1 MNKNFHPKPTKTI
14 FEQPN
19 MSKKIFI
26 SYCHRQGDWVWQRL
40 VPCLEAG
47 GADVRIDVER
57 FKAGVGVIGQMDAE
71 QDKADASLLVLTPE
85 YLTRTD
91 CLHEMQ
97 RAIARDP
104 NFANGSTIPVIR
116 EDCKLPDGI
125 KIPKPLWVNLTDDK
139 NVEWWDKLLNAC
151 EADLGAEVPHWLEAR
166 DEIVRYLT
174 RHQSV
179 NLVVTGYPKW
189 KELITHIQTDW
200 MKQLGVVDLD
210 KGSTASRRGLVK
222 ELLGACG
229 IQRPVP
235 PEPEDL
241 IELDGAISARGM
253 SHIAMLHL
261 DNSISRRY
269 GTDLFSALR
278 FLIMESRKLA
288 LLAQSRQ
295 HFSQLVPQDHPL
307 SAIDLKTV
315 ELNGR
320 KR

>member
-1 MNKNFHPKPTKTI
+1 
-14 FEQPN
+14 
-19 MSKKIFI
+19 MSRKIFI

-40 VPCLEAG
+40 VPCLKAG

-57 FKAGVGVIGQMDAE
+57 FKAGVEVIGQMNAV
-71 QDKADASLLVLTPE
+71 QDECDASVLVLSPE
-85 YLTRTD
+85 YLQRPD

-104 NFANGSTIPVIR
+104 NFTNGSTIPLFR
-116 EDCKLPDGI
+116 EACDLPEAF
-125 KIPKPLWVNLTDDK
+125 KIPKPLWIDLTNDK
-139 NVEWWDKLLNAC
+139 DSAKWDMLFKAC
-151 EADLGAEVPHWLEAR
+151 GADLGADVPHWLEAR
-166 DEIVRYLT
+166 DEILRYLE
-174 RHQSV
+174 RNQSV

-189 KELITHIQTDW
+189 KELIAHIQADW
-200 MKQLGVVDLD
+200 LKQLGVVDLD
-210 KGSTASRRGLVK
+210 KGSTASRRGLVT
-222 ELLGACG
+222 ELLGVCG
-229 IQRPVP
+229 IKRPVP

-307 SAIDLKTV
+307 STIDLKTV
-315 ELNGR
+315 ELTGR
-320 KR
+320 RR

>member
-1 MNKNFHPKPTKTI
+1 
-14 FEQPN
+14 

-26 SYCHRQGDWVWQRL
+26 SYCHKQEDWVLRRL
-40 VPCLEAG
+40 KPCLDAG
-47 GADVRIDVER
+47 GAEVLIDRDR
-57 FKAGVGVIGQMDAE
+57 FKAGIRTVRQMDAE
-71 QDKADASLLVLTPE
+71 QDQSGRHRLSKMERVDRTYSNRLVEP
-85 YLTRTD
+85 TRRGGFG
-91 CLHEMQ
+91 Q
-97 RAIARDP
+97 RQYG
-104 NFANGSTIPVIR
+104 FAAWIG
-116 EDCKLPDGI
+116 
-125 KIPKPLWVNLTDDK
+125 
-139 NVEWWDKLLNAC
+139 
-151 EADLGAEVPHWLEAR
+151 H
-166 DEIVRYLT
+166 
-174 RHQSV
+174 
-179 NLVVTGYPKW
+179 
-189 KELITHIQTDW
+189 
-200 MKQLGVVDLD
+200 
-210 KGSTASRRGLVK
+210 GSTASLRHSA
-222 ELLGACG
+222 ACA
-229 IQRPVP
+229 

>member
-1 MNKNFHPKPTKTI
+1 M
-14 FEQPN
+14 
-19 MSKKIFI
+19 
-26 SYCHRQGDWVWQRL
+26 L
-40 VPCLEAG
+40 
-47 GADVRIDVER
+47 IDVER
-57 FKAGVGVIGQMDAE
+57 FRAGFGVVGQMNAE
-71 QDKADASLLVLTPE
+71 QDGADASLLVLTPE
-85 YLTRTD
+85 YLQRPD
-91 CLHEMQ
+91 CLHEMR

-104 NFANGSTIPVIR
+104 NFTNGSTIPVIL
-116 EDCKLPDGI
+116 EKCDLPDDI
-125 KIPKPLWVNLTDDK
+125 KIPKPLRIDLTNDK
-139 NVEWWDKLLNAC
+139 DSAKWDMLMEGC
-151 EADLGAEVPHWLEAR
+151 EADLGADVPHWLEAR
-166 DEIVRYLT
+166 DEILRYLE
-174 RHQSV
+174 RNQSV
-179 NLVVTGYPKW
+179 NLVVTGDPKW
-189 KELITHIQTDW
+189 KELIAHIQTDRV
-200 MKQLGVVDLD
+200 KQLGVVDLD

>member
-1 MNKNFHPKPTKTI
+1 
-14 FEQPN
+14 

-26 SYCHRQGDWVWQRL
+26 SYCHHQGDWVWRRL
-40 VPCLEAG
+40 LPCLNAG
-47 GADVRIDVER
+47 GADVRIDIKR
-57 FKAGVGVIGQMDAE
+57 FKAGVSVYTQMDAE
-71 QDKADASLLVLTPE
+71 QDECDASLLVLTPE

-91 CLHEMQ
+91 CIHEMN

-104 NFANGSTIPVIR
+104 NFTNGSTIPLFLEVC
-116 EDCKLPDGI
+116 DLPEAF
-125 KIPKPLWVNLTDDK
+125 KIPKPLWIDLTNEKDSAK
-139 NVEWWDKLLNAC
+139 WDMLFKVC
-151 EADLGAEVPHWLEAR
+151 KADLGADVPHWLEAR
-166 DEIVRYLT
+166 DEILRYLE
-174 RHQSV
+174 RNQSV

-189 KELITHIQTDW
+189 KELIAHIQTDW

>member
-1 MNKNFHPKPTKTI
+1 
-14 FEQPN
+14 
-19 MSKKIFI
+19 MSRKIFI

-40 VPCLEAG
+40 VPCLKAG
-47 GADVRIDVER
+47 GVDVRIDVER
-57 FKAGVGVIGQMDAE
+57 FKAGVSVYHQMNDT
-71 QDKADASLLVLTPE
+71 QDECYASLLILTPD

-91 CLHEMQ
+91 CLHEMD

-104 NFANGSTIPVIR
+104 NFTSSSSTIPLFR
-116 EDCKLPDGI
+116 EVCDLPEAF
-125 KIPKPLWVNLTDDK
+125 KIPKPLWVDLTNDK
-139 NVEWWDKLLNAC
+139 DSAKWDLLFKAC
-151 EADLGAEVPHWLEAR
+151 EADLGADIPHWLEAR
-166 DEIVRYLT
+166 DEILRYLE
-174 RHQSV
+174 RNQSV

-189 KELITHIQTDW
+189 KELIAHIQTDFLQ
-200 MKQLGVVDLD
+200 KLGIVDLD
-210 KGSTASRRGLVK
+210 KGSTASRRGLVT

-278 FLIMESRKLA
+278 FFDHGI
-288 LLAQSRQ
+288 AQAGFVSPIAAAF
-295 HFSQLVPQDHPL
+295 FSTG
-307 SAIDLKTV
+307 SARSSV
-315 ELNGR
+315 VGN
-320 KR
+320 